1 MRRENEQ
8 LAKSELMGQ
17 FTYCGSQIGFGLR
30 FGSIEKRLAFERYHS
45 KSFRAESRRG
55 KPAC

>member
-17 FTYCGSQIGFGLR
+17 FTRTISIFKTIG
-30 FGSIEKRLAFERYHS
+30 I
-45 KSFRAESRRG
+45 
-55 KPAC
+55 

>member
-17 FTYCGSQIGFGLR
+17 FKRTISIFKTIG
-30 FGSIEKRLAFERYHS
+30 I
-45 KSFRAESRRG
+45 
-55 KPAC
+55 